1 MMEMFTLGAQVVK
14 LTAGCWKCLAYYI
27 RTKAVN
33 VNETEIFKAIEA
45 TYGNGI
51 LWAFADLLERD
62 KDMKTFETEK
72 HNMPE
77 GATHYHNE
85 NDDYEFCWFK
95 IVNGEWF
102 AYCPKEVVEGWT
114 KCIDEHERD
123 GFEAIPAET
132 PEGKEAL
139 CEKTYR
145 YEKVTD
151 SIFDLKEEFERG
163 ELYFAWLGNHE
174 PGSNSVGYDQ
184 ITDEKMLLCRYEEK
198 RLLRRIEVTERE
210 LFIELVERVG
220 SELMDNGEWSF
231 ACLATS
237 ILDSEEF
244 NITKGKG

>member
-1 MMEMFTLGAQVVK
+1 
-14 LTAGCWKCLAYYI
+14 
-27 RTKAVN
+27 
-33 VNETEIFKAIEA
+33 
-45 TYGNGI
+45 
-51 LWAFADLLERD
+51 
-62 KDMKTFETEK
+62 MKTFETEK

-77 GATHYHNE
+77 GATHY
-85 NDDYEFCWFK
+85 YYSCSGYGWVK
-95 IVNGEWF
+95 
-102 AYCPKEVVEGWT
+102 KEPCATGRDKSFIWDGGKWVRGVVVSYVVKPIPT
-114 KCIDEHERD
+114 
-123 GFEAIPAET
+123 IPAET

-163 ELYFAWLGNHE
+163 ELFSFDGNEHY
-174 PGSNSVGYDQ
+174 VQ
-184 ITDEKMLLCRYEEK
+184 IETEGDFSYAHIYEN
-198 RLLRRIEVTERE
+198 LYRRIEVTERE

>member
-1 MMEMFTLGAQVVK
+1 
-14 LTAGCWKCLAYYI
+14 
-27 RTKAVN
+27 
-33 VNETEIFKAIEA
+33 
-45 TYGNGI
+45 
-51 LWAFADLLERD
+51 
-62 KDMKTFETEK
+62 MKTFETEK
-72 HNMPE
+72 HNIPE

-102 AYCPKEVVEGWT
+102 AYCPKEAVEGWT

-123 GFEAIPAET
+123 GFDGFEAIPTEI
-132 PEGKEAL
+132 PEEKEAL
-139 CEKTYR
+139 DAIEKTYR

-163 ELYFAWLGNHE
+163 ELYFAWLDNHE

-210 LFIELVERVG
+210 LFIDAYA
-220 SELMDNGEWSF
+220 SELGLHIEMAEAAAGK
-231 ACLATS
+231 LY
-237 ILDSEEF
+237 DSGKF
-244 NITKGKG
+244 KLVNGKG